1 MQYINE
7 YYEVDGNNDD
17 GSADVDDDVKPNTDE
32 YLEVH
37 VDQSNEGKN
46 SSGEGGVPY
55 EGEGVPELYCHH
67 HHHHRHR
74 HHRHQHHCH

>member
-55 EGEGVPELYCHH
+55 EGEGVPQNILSSSSSWSST
-67 HHHHRHR
+67 
-74 HHRHQHHCH
+74 